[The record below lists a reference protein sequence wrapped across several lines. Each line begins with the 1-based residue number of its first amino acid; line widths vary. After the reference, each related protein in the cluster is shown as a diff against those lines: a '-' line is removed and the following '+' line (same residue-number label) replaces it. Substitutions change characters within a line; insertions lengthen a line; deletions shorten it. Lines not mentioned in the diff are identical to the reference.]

1 MLRYKKMSIAL
12 NIKSRCFNLI
22 HFHILG
28 VLMNKEVESVDL
40 SKEDNSKK
48 TDKPAPELTKEIN
61 GRAGPEPTRY
71 GDWEKNGR
79 CIDF

>member
-1 MLRYKKMSIAL
+1 MSIAL

-48 TDKPAPELTKEIN
+48 HDEPAPELTKEIN
-61 GRAGPEPTRY
+61 GRAGPRTNALRRL
-71 GDWEKNGR
+71 GKKR
-79 CIDF
+79 SMH